1 MSDHVVEIPTD
12 SEEVPKEPTVP
23 NVEASKKTTEEEP
36 LLPPCP
42 PKDLRDNEVGRHAL
56 LGGKIQHAIEQHK
69 LGQENVTKR
78 QAAEWQVQL
87 EEKFENAK
95 KAHVKYVNSFVNITE
110 EQEHEHN
117 SWEAAFETDHGN
129 IIQLVQEYS
138 KLKSSSAHGSTS
150 ASTTSSKSKISSVV
164 FNAKMAQLQEQIH
177 KSNSEFKSDIHN
189 LNSEFK
195 SEIQQ
200 LEARMEK
207 VNTNLLNSMF
217 KRFDEQVNTKLETY
231 YVKSSEESAR
241 TLQ

>member
-36 LLPPCP
+36 CLPPCP

-87 EEKFENAK
+87 DEKFENAK

-129 IIQLVQEYS
+129 IIQLVQ
-138 KLKSSSAHGSTS
+138 
-150 ASTTSSKSKISSVV
+150 
-164 FNAKMAQLQEQIH
+164 
-177 KSNSEFKSDIHN
+177 
-189 LNSEFK
+189 
-195 SEIQQ
+195 
-200 LEARMEK
+200 
-207 VNTNLLNSMF
+207 
-217 KRFDEQVNTKLETY
+217 
-231 YVKSSEESAR
+231 
-241 TLQ
+241 